1 MSRIG
6 TKEKGLSICAI
17 SFVVGV
23 YTHRLTKGAM
33 MKLDVF
39 AAPIALDAGRRLAAS
54 AMPDAPVVAE
64 APRKPRPRL
73 ALRLRRQ
80 EA

>member
-1 MSRIG
+1 M
-6 TKEKGLSICAI
+6 SICAN

-23 YTHRLTKGAM
+23 YIHRLTKGAI

-64 APRKPRPRL
+64 APHKPRLRVT
-73 ALRLRRQ
+73 LRLRRQ

>member
-1 MSRIG
+1 MGLSALD
-6 TKEKGLSICAI
+6 LSICVI

-23 YTHRLTKGAM
+23 YIHRLTKGEI

-64 APRKPRPRL
+64 RPTLRKPRLRA